1 MCEGSRDQ
9 GVEIGGGGLEWWW
22 EIPAF
27 AYRLQLFFWFINV
40 DSAMGP

>member
-9 GVEIGGGGLEWWW
+9 GVEIRGFLEVEVGGTC
-22 EIPAF
+22 F
-27 AYRLQLFFWFINV
+27 CLQITTLFWFLNL